1 MNWNPKGLSDVH
13 TCWKR
18 TQAFNVKCGISTFQK
33 YWCLFI
39 ILSVDMLFKLDCL
52 IKHASTIVEHTA
64 SFVSLPAGSSSP
76 RLLVLCGN
84 KNDGQCYQLTSNRFL
99 CSLTNATKSKIL
111 QKKVLRIWHF
121 LTQRKPGP
129 RMWHRC
135 YPYPTRLWSNLSLL
149 NKLIYGN
156 TIFACRYTINM
167 DSIFGLYAFDINFWM
182 TDACFRCWT

>member
-1 MNWNPKGLSDVH
+1 MWDIHVSKVLVSVYHSFGRHVVQTGLFDQ
-13 TCWKR
+13 TRKYYCWTYR
-18 TQAFNVKCGISTFQK
+18 
-33 YWCLFI
+33 
-39 ILSVDMLFKLDCL
+39 
-52 IKHASTIVEHTA
+52 
-64 SFVSLPAGSSSP
+64 FVSLPAGSSSP
-76 RLLVLCGN
+76 RLLVLPSLLLLCGN
-84 KNDGQCYQLTSNRFL
+84 KNDAQCYQLTSNRFL

-121 LTQRKPGP
+121 LTQRTPGP

-135 YPYPTRLWSNLSLL
+135 CPYPTPLWSNLSLL

-167 DSIFGLYAFDINFWM
+167 NSIFGLYAFDINFWM